1 MTLTTQPSPYPYP
14 YSHPNQAA
22 TALAAPPLT
31 RRRLAK
37 AQAGVPRAVRP
48 ALPQRR
54 STARAALRA
63 RAGASLQ
70 LRGKRAAQASRKPH
84 RAASRRRRLPRLRLA
99 YATPCATP
107 YATLYAS
114 LYASPRHTPPDAC
127 NPRTQGAHQATLVRA
142 PRRAARRV
150 CRAPHA
156 QGAETV
162 HCRLARAPLARGRR
176 RAAVRPQRLG
186 ATGSA
191 LAAGDARSNARPR
204 TQVQLRGGALPR
216 PVGRLRP
223 AAVGRGRQPHVPC
236 GHMTVDPRAR
246 SEMGDAAYCS
256 NLIRWGASSSQEKRT
271 CKNIKKRFEV
281 KLNQNRAR
289 AAGDF

>member
-1 MTLTTQPSPYPYP
+1 MRELGPAFNYVGSE
-14 YSHPNQAA
+14 
-22 TALAAPPLT
+22 L
-31 RRRLAK
+31 R
-37 AQAGVPRAVRP
+37 RP
-48 ALPQRR
+48 AGNRTVLPPAAAACLACASPAPRPTPR
-54 STARAALRA
+54 STPR
-63 RAGASLQ
+63 ST
-70 LRGKRAAQASRKPH
+70 
-84 RAASRRRRLPRLRLA
+84 PRLG
-99 YATPCATP
+99 
-107 YATLYAS
+107 
-114 LYASPRHTPPDAC
+114 TPPDAC

-281 KLNQNRAR
+281 KLNQNRVR
-289 AAGDF
+289 AGDLRPDYFSLPSSD

>member
-1 MTLTTQPSPYPYP
+1 MLCDKLFL
-14 YSHPNQAA
+14 NAA
-22 TALAAPPLT
+22 A
-31 RRRLAK
+31 RREQLCVRELGPAFNYV
-37 AQAGVPRAVRP
+37 GSELRRP
-48 ALPQRR
+48 AGNRTVLPPAAAACL
-54 STARAALRA
+54 ARASPC
-63 RAGASLQ
+63 AS
-70 LRGKRAAQASRKPH
+70 
-84 RAASRRRRLPRLRLA
+84 
-99 YATPCATP
+99 PCATP
-107 YATLYAS
+107 YATLYAT

-289 AAGDF
+289 AGDLRIYLINIFHFLSRPPTRALGRLYICPP